1 MTPVR
6 WSMLNL
12 VSCYKKILVLS
23 FLSMAIQISETTGPE
38 DLGNGKQGKTIV
50 MEGDINLGVILSVNE
65 REELDSCGD
74 RLRETGA
81 VQFVEGVIYAV
92 NRVNADPDLLPH
104 STLGVVIVDDCTK
117 AVTALARALQFL
129 PVKNSNRK
137 CYDTCSGGVDER
149 RTEPEDSLL
158 TFYDVVGVI
167 GAESS
172 PSSIIVAKLLG
183 MFNIPQIR
191 YGSLTSFH
199 LPPYNSGLIYF
210 TKMKFVKK
218 TFRN

>member
-1 MTPVR
+1 MPLVR
-6 WSMLNL
+6 CSLSSL
-12 VSCYKKILVLS
+12 VPCYKKILVLG
-23 FLSMAIQISETTGPE
+23 FLSMAILLSETTRSEEPGI
-38 DLGNGKQGKTIV
+38 GFNQGKKIV
-50 MEGDINLGVILSVNE
+50 MDGDVNLGVILSVNE

-92 NRVNADPDLLPH
+92 RRVNADPDLLPH
-104 STLGVVIVDDCTK
+104 LTLGVVIVDDCTK

-129 PVKNSNRK
+129 PVKNNNRK
-137 CYDTCSGGVDER
+137 CYETCRGAEDER
-149 RTEPEDSLL
+149 RTEPEANLL
-158 TFYDVVGVI
+158 TFHDVVGVI

-191 YGSLTSFH
+191 YLLYFLIFVTS
-199 LPPYNSGLIYF
+199 
-210 TKMKFVKK
+210 
-218 TFRN
+218 

>member
-1 MTPVR
+1 MALVR
-6 WSMLNL
+6 CSLLSM
-12 VSCYKKILVLS
+12 VPCYKKRLVLG
-23 FLSMAIQISETTGPE
+23 FLSMVILLSETTEPE
-38 DLGNGKQGKTIV
+38 ELGIGTQGKTVV

-65 REELDSCGD
+65 RDELGSCGD

-81 VQFVEGVIYAV
+81 VQFVEGVLYAV
-92 NRVNADPDLLPH
+92 RRVNADPDLLPH

-129 PVKNSNRK
+129 PVKNNNRK
-137 CYDTCSGGVDER
+137 CYDTCSGAADER
-149 RTEPEDSLL
+149 RTEPEASLL

-191 YGSLTSFH
+191 YDTTLMYS
-199 LPPYNSGLIYF
+199 
-210 TKMKFVKK
+210 
-218 TFRN
+218 